1 MPKPLG
7 IDREQVRAT
16 FLATGSL
23 TETAKLHGLKEAT
36 VRQWAKRYN
45 WETVTN
51 AMKLRKRAEKIIA
64 VKRENKHP
72 DVVEVSQASDAL
84 AQHLTNTHK
93 SFRTNLATA
102 LSRSSEALG
111 DMDGEDALR
120 HARRMLDLATAA
132 SKIFPD
138 MSEGDDGTRLQVN
151 ILGLG
156 ADALV
161 RREKAIV

>member
-23 TETAKLHGLKEAT
+23 TEAARLHGLKEAT
-36 VRQWAKRYN
+36 VRQWAKRHK

-51 AMKLRKRAEKIIA
+51 ALKLRKKADEIIE
-64 VKRENKHP
+64 VKREMGHK
-72 DVVEVSQASDAL
+72 DVVEVSLSSDAL
-84 AQHLTNTHK
+84 AQHLSQTHRT
-93 SFRTNLATA
+93 FRTNIASA
-102 LSRSSEALG
+102 LSESSEALAGMDG
-111 DMDGEDALR
+111 DMALR
-120 HARRMLDLATAA
+120 NARRMLDLATAA

-138 MSEGDDGTRLQVN
+138 MSDANDTGAKLQVN

-156 ADALV
+156 ADALMKKV
-161 RREKAIV
+161 S